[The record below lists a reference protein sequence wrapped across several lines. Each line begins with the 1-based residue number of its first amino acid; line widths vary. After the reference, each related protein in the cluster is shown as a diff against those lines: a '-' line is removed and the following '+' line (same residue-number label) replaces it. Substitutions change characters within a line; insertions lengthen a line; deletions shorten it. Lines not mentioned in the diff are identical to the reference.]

1 MTSHE
6 PEGGRL
12 DTQDLGVSMDMDKIT
27 YLTSAHTAYVCR
39 MQVTKQRI
47 WWFRMNNQS
56 DGNSPVRIIC
66 IKEINMDWKKEKLK
80 IEHSKLLVVDDNL
93 LRCVPVYTSIMCR
106 KFG

>member
-47 WWFRMNNQS
+47 
-56 DGNSPVRIIC
+56 
-66 IKEINMDWKKEKLK
+66 
-80 IEHSKLLVVDDNL
+80 
-93 LRCVPVYTSIMCR
+93 
-106 KFG
+106 